1 MQEEMMQMV
10 DDDEVENVGIMSGFM
25 DELEGL
31 LSEIDAEDMGAEE
44 GEEADMAKMMGRT
57 PDSPEILMNN
67 LRGNIRSVDA
77 RREELADLVG
87 MREAEETPDGVL
99 TLLQSVLA
107 QQEAVPPMPM
117 APPMPQ
123 GMPPEMMGMPPQG
136 MPPQMMG
143 GMPPMPPQPM
153 GIESISVD
161 ETVVPRM
168 YRGGSVQNFNQ
179 GSGQMG
185 VTPANDAFAAYPSD
199 VVEEAKRR
207 VRQMMDGGMVQQYNK
222 GGAVQHFK
230 NGSTEEA
237 VSAAGSYAP
246 ALRQPAVDYLTA
258 LMGRQGVAVP
268 DLQTAMADEAALYE
282 TLGLGTDKSASQAQ
296 MLFDIGQAAFG
307 YAGNVGA
314 DGRPMQGS
322 GAARLSQ
329 ALGPLAGKIGARGE
343 AMSKEAQAL
352 KLAALKGAQGKI
364 SAAQASNAA
373 LAESQTGA
381 AVKLAQQPKQTARG
395 SEIEFLRGSGLSNE
409 QIVERL
415 FPGKSLT
422 GSEQDLAVLQQLGV
436 PDEDVTGILFGST
449 TSRFAEERAF
459 LESLDLPGGDE
470 ALASRLG
477 LGLPKDEQPTE
488 FQVKVKMME
497 DAEFTP
503 EQILD
508 RIAPPNKPSPFR
520 EKFDM
525 LTATG
530 DYSPKDALNLLVG
543 DKTTSRD
550 QRIQDIMDATGR
562 DRKQV
567 VLDLE
572 NELRVDP
579 LTGNFALYDPN
590 ANTLTPVVPDWSN
603 VEGADAPRVTAP
615 PLSEVNIVPLL
626 RQGEGVGIKV
636 ALANSF
642 NSSIG
647 QFVPIEFDSERAARE
662 RIDAINV
669 SIQEAFTQ
677 GSRTPVI
684 TLQQII
690 ELLPQGGEAWLRPED
705 AASKLAS
712 TAKYLSQVYADD
724 LRGAKNPALGRKV
737 MQELGARAEAMRN
750 TLQLIVTPE
759 TLAQIDSTIS
769 TGGSIEDKY
778 KDMSIGDILDIG
790 GDVVNNMVPLERAA
804 YTARLKA
811 YQEL

>member
-1 MQEEMMQMV
+1 MKEKLQMV
-10 DDDEVENVGIMSGFM
+10 DDDQVENVGIMSGFM
-25 DELEGL
+25 DEIDELLE
-31 LSEIDAEDMGAEE
+31 EISGEEQEE
-44 GEEADMAKMMGRT
+44 GDDADMARMMART

-67 LRGNIRSVDA
+67 LRGDMRSIDA

-87 MREAEETPDGVL
+87 FREAEETPEGVL
-99 TLLQSVLA
+99 ALLQPILA
-107 QQEAVPPMPM
+107 QQAAPAMPPMP
-117 APPMPQ
+117 APMPQ
-123 GMPPEMMGMPPQG
+123 GMPPQMAGMAP
-136 MPPQMMG
+136 
-143 GMPPMPPQPM
+143 PPMPAGPAPAMGGVGGLPM
-153 GIESISVD
+153 GQEMISG
-161 ETVVPRM
+161 M
-168 YRGGSVQNFNQ
+168 YQGGPVQNFNQ

-185 VTPANDAFAAYPSD
+185 VTPANDAFSAYPSD
-199 VVEEAKRR
+199 IVEEAKRR
-207 VRQMMDGGMVQQYNK
+207 VRAMMDGGMVQQYNK
-222 GGAVQHFK
+222 GGVVQHFQE
-230 NGSTEEA
+230 GSTEEA

-258 LMGRQGVAVP
+258 LMTREQAAVP

-282 TLGLGTDKSASQAQ
+282 TLGLGTDKSANQAQ

-322 GAARLSQ
+322 AAARLSQ
-329 ALGPLAGKIGARGE
+329 SLAPLAGKIGARGE

-352 KLAALKGAQGKI
+352 KLAALKGAQAKI

-381 AVKLAQQPKQTARG
+381 AIKLAQQPKQSARQA
-395 SEIEFLRGSGLSNE
+395 EIEFLRGSGASDAE
-409 QIVERL
+409 IIERL

-422 GSEQDLAVLQQLGV
+422 GSAADIAELRAMNYN
-436 PDEDVTGILFGST
+436 DERIVELLWGSS
-449 TSRFAEERAF
+449 TSPFAEQKAF
-459 LESLDLPGGDE
+459 LENLNLPGGNE
-470 ALASRLG
+470 ALAARLG
-477 LGLPKDEQPTE
+477 LGLPKDQQPTE

-497 DAEFTP
+497 DAKFTP

-508 RIAPPNKPSPFR
+508 RIAPPNQPSAFR
-520 EKFDM
+520 EQFDM
-525 LTATG
+525 LTGTG

-543 DKTTSRD
+543 DKATSRD
-550 QRIQDIMDATGR
+550 QRIADIMKATGR
-562 DRKQV
+562 TRDQV

-572 NELRVDP
+572 KELRVDP

-590 ANTLTPVVPDWSN
+590 ANTLIPVVPDWSN
-603 VEGADAPRVTAP
+603 VEGADTPRVNAP
-615 PLSEVNIVPLL
+615 PLSEVDIVPML

-636 ALANSF
+636 ALADSF
-642 NSSIG
+642 NSIIG
-647 QFVPIEFDSERAARE
+647 QVVPVEFDSERAARE
-662 RIDAINV
+662 RLDAINV

-677 GSRTPVI
+677 GGRTPVI
-684 TLQQII
+684 TLEQIK
-690 ELLPQGGEAWLRPED
+690 ELVPQGGEAWLNPRD

-724 LRGAKNPALGRKV
+724 LRGSKNPALGRKV
-737 MQELGARAEAMRN
+737 MQELGARADAMRN

-769 TGGSIEDKY
+769 TGKTIEDKY

>member
-1 MQEEMMQMV
+1 MKEKLQMV
-10 DDDEVENVGIMSGFM
+10 DDDQVENVGIMSGFM
-25 DELEGL
+25 DEIDELLE
-31 LSEIDAEDMGAEE
+31 EISGEEQEE
-44 GEEADMAKMMGRT
+44 GDDADMARMMART

-67 LRGNIRSVDA
+67 LRGDMRSIDA

-87 MREAEETPDGVL
+87 FREAEETPEGVL
-99 TLLQSVLA
+99 ALLQPILA
-107 QQEAVPPMPM
+107 QQAAPAMPMPM
-117 APPMPQ
+117 PMPAPMPQ
-123 GMPPEMMGMPPQG
+123 GMPPQMAGMAP
-136 MPPQMMG
+136 
-143 GMPPMPPQPM
+143 PPMPAGPAPAM
-153 GIESISVD
+153 AGIGGLPTD
-161 ETVVPRM
+161 QGMMPPGM
-168 YRGGSVQNFNQ
+168 YQGGPVQNFNQ

-185 VTPANDAFAAYPSD
+185 VTPANDAFSAYPSD
-199 VVEEAKRR
+199 VVEEAQRR
-207 VRQMMDGGMVQQYNK
+207 VRAMMDGGMVQQYNK
-222 GGAVQHFK
+222 GGAVQYFQD
-230 NGSTEEA
+230 GSTEEA
-237 VSAAGSYAP
+237 VSPVGSYAP

-258 LMGRQGVAVP
+258 LMTREQAAVP
-268 DLQTAMADEAALYE
+268 DLQTAVADEAALYE
-282 TLGLGTDKSASQAQ
+282 TLGLGTDKSANQAQ

-322 GAARLSQ
+322 AAARLSQ
-329 ALGPLAGKIGARGE
+329 SLAPLAGKIGARGE

-352 KLAALKGAQGKI
+352 KLAALKGAQAKI

-373 LAESQTGA
+373 LGESQTEA
-381 AVKLAQQPKQTARG
+381 ALKLAQQPKQSARQA
-395 SEIEFLRGSGLSNE
+395 EIEFLRGSGASDE
-409 QIVERL
+409 EIIERL
-415 FPGKSLT
+415 FPGKTLT
-422 GSEQDLAVLQQLGV
+422 GSAADIAALKAMGKTD
-436 PDEDVTGILFGST
+436 DEITALLFGSS
-449 TSRFAEERAF
+449 TSPFAEQKAF
-459 LESLDLPGGDE
+459 LESLDLPGGNE
-470 ALASRLG
+470 ALAARLG
-477 LGLPKDEQPTE
+477 LGLPADQQPTE

-497 DAEFTP
+497 DANFTP

-508 RIAPPNKPSPFR
+508 RIAPPNQPSPFR

-525 LTATG
+525 LTGTG
-530 DYSPKDALNLLVG
+530 DYSPRDALNLLVG
-543 DKTTSRD
+543 DKATSRD
-550 QRIQDIMDATGR
+550 QRIADIMRATGR
-562 DRKQV
+562 TRDQV

-603 VEGADAPRVTAP
+603 VEGADTPRVNAP
-615 PLSEVNIVPLL
+615 PLSEVDIVPML

-636 ALANSF
+636 ALADSF
-642 NSSIG
+642 NSIVG
-647 QFVPIEFDSERAARE
+647 QVVPVEFDSERAARE
-662 RIDAINV
+662 RLDAINV

-684 TLQQII
+684 TLQQIK

-724 LRGAKNPALGRKV
+724 LRGSKNPALGRKV

-750 TLQLIVTPE
+750 TLQLIVTEE

-769 TGGSIEDKY
+769 TGKTIEDKY

-804 YTARLKA
+804 YTARLRA

>member
-1 MQEEMMQMV
+1 MA
-10 DDDEVENVGIMSGFM
+10 GIG
-25 DELEGL
+25 GL
-31 LSEIDAEDMGAEE
+31 PTD
-44 GEEADMAKMMGRT
+44 
-57 PDSPEILMNN
+57 
-67 LRGNIRSVDA
+67 
-77 RREELADLVG
+77 
-87 MREAEETPDGVL
+87 
-99 TLLQSVLA
+99 
-107 QQEAVPPMPM
+107 
-117 APPMPQ
+117 Q
-123 GMPPEMMGMPPQG
+123 GMMPPGMYQG
-136 MPPQMMG
+136 GP
-143 GMPPMPPQPM
+143 
-153 GIESISVD
+153 
-161 ETVVPRM
+161 
-168 YRGGSVQNFNQ
+168 VQNFNQ

-185 VTPANDAFAAYPSD
+185 VTPANDAFSAYPSD
-199 VVEEAKRR
+199 VVEEAQRR
-207 VRQMMDGGMVQQYNK
+207 VRAMMDGGMVQQYNK
-222 GGAVQHFK
+222 GGAVQYFQD
-230 NGSTEEA
+230 GSTEEA
-237 VSAAGSYAP
+237 VSPVGSYAP

-258 LMGRQGVAVP
+258 LMTREQAAVP

-282 TLGLGTDKSASQAQ
+282 TLGLGTDKSANQAQ

-322 GAARLSQ
+322 AAARLSQ
-329 ALGPLAGKIGARGE
+329 SLAPLAGKIGARGE

-352 KLAALKGAQGKI
+352 KLAALKGAQAKI

-373 LAESQTGA
+373 LGESQTEA
-381 AVKLAQQPKQTARG
+381 ALKLAQQPKQSARQA
-395 SEIEFLRGSGLSNE
+395 EIEFLRGSGASDE
-409 QIVERL
+409 EIIERL
-415 FPGKSLT
+415 FPGKTLT
-422 GSEQDLAVLQQLGV
+422 GSAADIAALKAMGKTD
-436 PDEDVTGILFGST
+436 DEITALLFGST

-459 LESLDLPGGDE
+459 LESLDLPGGNE
-470 ALASRLG
+470 ALAARLG
-477 LGLPKDEQPTE
+477 LGLPADQQPTE

-497 DAEFTP
+497 DANFTP

-508 RIAPPNKPSPFR
+508 RIAPPNQPSPFR

-525 LTATG
+525 LTGTG

-543 DKTTSRD
+543 DKATSRD
-550 QRIQDIMDATGR
+550 QRIADIMRATGR
-562 DRKQV
+562 TRDQV

-603 VEGADAPRVTAP
+603 VEGADTPRVNAP
-615 PLSEVNIVPLL
+615 PLSEVDIVPML

-636 ALANSF
+636 ALADSF
-642 NSSIG
+642 NSIVG
-647 QFVPIEFDSERAARE
+647 QVVPVEFDSERAARE
-662 RIDAINV
+662 RLDAINV

-684 TLQQII
+684 TLQQIK

-724 LRGAKNPALGRKV
+724 LRGSKNPALGRKV

-750 TLQLIVTPE
+750 TLQLIVTEE

-769 TGGSIEDKY
+769 TGKTIEDKY
-778 KDMSIGDILDIG
+778 EEMPIGELLDIG

-811 YQEL
+811 YRDL

>member
-1 MQEEMMQMV
+1 MKDELQMV
-10 DDDEVENVGIMSGFM
+10 DDDQVENVGIMSGFM
-25 DELEGL
+25 DEIDELMEE
-31 LSEIDAEDMGAEE
+31 LSGEEREE
-44 GEEADMAKMMGRT
+44 GDDADMARMMART

-67 LRGNIRSVDA
+67 LRGDMRSIDA

-87 MREAEETPDGVL
+87 FREAEETPEGVL
-99 TLLQSVLA
+99 ALLQPILA
-107 QQEAVPPMPM
+107 QQAAPAMPMPM
-117 APPMPQ
+117 PAPMPQ
-123 GMPPEMMGMPPQG
+123 GMPPEMAGMAP
-136 MPPQMMG
+136 
-143 GMPPMPPQPM
+143 PPMPAGPAPAMGGIGGLPM
-153 GIESISVD
+153 DQAMMPG
-161 ETVVPRM
+161 M
-168 YRGGSVQNFNQ
+168 YQGGPVQNFNQ

-185 VTPANDAFAAYPSD
+185 VTPANDAFSAYPSD
-199 VVEEAKRR
+199 IVEEAQRR
-207 VRQMMDGGMVQQYNK
+207 VRAMMDGGMVQQYNK
-222 GGAVQHFK
+222 GGVVQHFQD
-230 NGSTEEA
+230 GSTEEA
-237 VSAAGSYAP
+237 VSPAGSYAP

-258 LMGRQGVAVP
+258 LMGREKAAVP

-282 TLGLGTDKSASQAQ
+282 TLGLGTDKSANQAQ

-322 GAARLSQ
+322 AAARLSQ
-329 ALGPLAGKIGARGE
+329 SLAPLAGKIGARGE

-352 KLAALKGAQGKI
+352 KLAALKGAQAKI

-373 LAESQTGA
+373 LGESQTEA
-381 AVKLAQQPKQTARG
+381 AIKLAQQPKQSARQA
-395 SEIEFLRGSGLSNE
+395 EIEFLRGSGASDE
-409 QIVERL
+409 EIIERL

-422 GSEQDLAVLQQLGV
+422 GSAADIAALKAMGKTD
-436 PDEDVTGILFGST
+436 DEITAMLFGST

-459 LESLDLPGGDE
+459 LESLDLPGGNE

-477 LGLPKDEQPTE
+477 LGLPKDQQPTE

-497 DAEFTP
+497 DADFTP

-543 DKTTSRD
+543 DKATARD
-550 QRIQDIMDATGR
+550 QRIADIMRATGR
-562 DRKQV
+562 SRDQV

-603 VEGADAPRVTAP
+603 VEGADTPRVTAP

-642 NSSIG
+642 NSTIG

-690 ELLPQGGEAWLRPED
+690 ELLPQGGEAWLRPDD

-724 LRGAKNPALGRKV
+724 LRGSKNPALGRKV

-769 TGGSIEDKY
+769 TGKTIEDKY

>member
-1 MQEEMMQMV
+1 MKEKLQMV
-10 DDDEVENVGIMSGFM
+10 DDDQVENVGIMSGFM
-25 DELEGL
+25 DEIDELLE
-31 LSEIDAEDMGAEE
+31 EISGEEQEE
-44 GEEADMAKMMGRT
+44 GDDADMARMMART

-67 LRGNIRSVDA
+67 LRGDMRSVDA

-87 MREAEETPDGVL
+87 FREAEETPEGVL
-99 TLLQSVLA
+99 TLLQPILA
-107 QQEAVPPMPM
+107 QQAAPAMPAPMP
-117 APPMPQ
+117 APMPQ
-123 GMPPEMMGMPPQG
+123 GMPPQMAGMAP
-136 MPPQMMG
+136 
-143 GMPPMPPQPM
+143 PPMPAGPAPAMAGIGGLPM
-153 GIESISVD
+153 DQGMM
-161 ETVVPRM
+161 PPGM
-168 YRGGSVQNFNQ
+168 YQGGPVQNFNQ

-185 VTPANDAFAAYPSD
+185 VTPANDAFSAYPSD
-199 VVEEAKRR
+199 VVEEAQRR
-207 VRQMMDGGMVQQYNK
+207 VRAMMDGGMVQQYNK
-222 GGAVQHFK
+222 GGAVQYFQD
-230 NGSTEEA
+230 GSTEEA
-237 VSAAGSYAP
+237 VSPVGSYAP

-258 LMGRQGVAVP
+258 LMTREQAAVP

-282 TLGLGTDKSASQAQ
+282 TLGLGTDKSANQAQ
-296 MLFDIGQAAFG
+296 RLFDIGQAAFG

-322 GAARLSQ
+322 AAARLSQ
-329 ALGPLAGKIGARGE
+329 SLAPLAGKIGARGE

-352 KLAALKGAQGKI
+352 KLAALKGAQAKI

-373 LAESQTGA
+373 LGESQTEA
-381 AVKLAQQPKQTARG
+381 ALKLAQQPKQSARQA
-395 SEIEFLRGSGLSNE
+395 EIEFLRGSGASDE
-409 QIVERL
+409 EIIERL
-415 FPGKSLT
+415 FPGKTLT
-422 GSEQDLAVLQQLGV
+422 GSAADIAALKAMGKTD
-436 PDEDVTGILFGST
+436 DEITALLFGST

-459 LESLDLPGGDE
+459 LESLDLPGGNE
-470 ALASRLG
+470 ALAARLG
-477 LGLPKDEQPTE
+477 LGLPADQQPTE

-497 DAEFTP
+497 DANFTP

-508 RIAPPNKPSPFR
+508 RIAPPNQPSPFR

-525 LTATG
+525 LTGTG

-543 DKTTSRD
+543 DKATSRD
-550 QRIQDIMDATGR
+550 QRIADIMRATGR
-562 DRKQV
+562 TRDQV

-603 VEGADAPRVTAP
+603 VEGADTPRVNAP
-615 PLSEVNIVPLL
+615 PLSEVDIVPML

-636 ALANSF
+636 ALADSF
-642 NSSIG
+642 NSIVG
-647 QFVPIEFDSERAARE
+647 QVVPVEFDSERAARE
-662 RIDAINV
+662 RLDAINV

-684 TLQQII
+684 TLQQIK

-724 LRGAKNPALGRKV
+724 LRGSKNPALGRKV

-750 TLQLIVTPE
+750 TLQLIVTEE

-769 TGGSIEDKY
+769 TGKTIEDKY
-778 KDMSIGDILDIG
+778 EEMPIGELLDIG

-811 YQEL
+811 YRDL